1 MTRLTAFIDLQAQRR
16 RIGPR
21 MDEAMARVL
30 DHGKFI
36 MGPEVAELEDRLA
49 AFCGAKHAITCAN
62 GTDALQLALMSK
74 GIGPGDA
81 VFVPSF
87 TFASTSEAVANVGA
101 TPVFVDIL
109 PETFNMD
116 PASLRAALGRRHG
129 GDLNPAAV
137 IPVDLYGQPADYPAI
152 QAVAEEFSLTVIAD
166 AAQSFGA
173 TLKNRKVGTLAD
185 ITTTSFFPAKP
196 LGCYGDGGAIF
207 TDDDGIAA
215 VLRSLRLHGRG
226 AHKYDHERV
235 GVNSRLDTLQAAVLI
250 EKLAIFSE
258 EAEARQPIAER
269 YQAALRDVAG
279 VSKLISG
286 VVSAWAYYTLVLE
299 DRDSVALSLKEAG
312 VPTAIYY
319 PKPLHRQTAYSGFP
333 RAPEGLPVAEEMAR
347 KVLSLPMHPYLDAGV
362 QGQIIA
368 VLRQALEADLL
379 TGTKG

>member
-1 MTRLTAFIDLQAQRR
+1 
-16 RIGPR
+16 
-21 MDEAMARVL
+21 MDEAIARVL
-30 DHGKFI
+30 NHGKYI
-36 MGPEVAELEDRLA
+36 MGPEVTELEDRLV
-49 AFCGAKHAITCAN
+49 AFCGAKYAITCAN

-74 GIGPGDA
+74 EIGPGDA
-81 VFVPSF
+81 VFVPGF
-87 TFASTSEAVANVGA
+87 TFAATAEAVANVGA

-109 PETFNMD
+109 HETFNMD
-116 PASLRAALGRRHG
+116 PASLRAALDLISG

-137 IPVDLYGQPADYPAI
+137 IPVDLYGQPAEYPAI
-152 QAVAEEFSLTVIAD
+152 QALAEEFGLTVIAD

-173 TLKNRKVGTLAD
+173 MLNNRKVGTHAD

-226 AHKYDHERV
+226 GHKYDNERI
-235 GVNSRLDTLQAAVLI
+235 GLNSRLDTLQAAILI

-269 YQAALRDVAG
+269 YNAALRDVAG
-279 VSKLISG
+279 VPKLISG
-286 VVSAWAYYTLVLE
+286 AISSWAYYTLVLE

-312 VPTAIYY
+312 VSTAIYY
-319 PKPLHRQTAYSGFP
+319 PKPLHQQTAYSGFP
-333 RAPEGLPVAEEMAR
+333 RAPDGLPVAEEMAR
-347 KVLSLPMHPYLDAGV
+347 KVLSLPMHPYLDANT
-362 QGQIIA
+362 QGRIIA
-368 VLRQALEADLL
+368 ELRQALEAGLL

>member
-1 MTRLTAFIDLQAQRR
+1 MTPPIAFIDLQAQRQ

-21 MDEAMARVL
+21 MDEAIARVL
-30 DHGKFI
+30 NHGKYI
-36 MGPEVAELEDRLA
+36 MGPEVTELEDRLV
-49 AFCGAKHAITCAN
+49 AFCGAKYAITCAN

-74 GIGPGDA
+74 EIGPGDA
-81 VFVPSF
+81 VFVPGF
-87 TFASTSEAVANVGA
+87 TFAATAEAVANVGA

-109 PETFNMD
+109 HETFNMD
-116 PASLRAALGRRHG
+116 PASLRAALDLISG

-137 IPVDLYGQPADYPAI
+137 IPVDLYGQPAEYPAI
-152 QAVAEEFSLTVIAD
+152 QALAEEFGLTVIAD

-173 TLKNRKVGTLAD
+173 MLNNRKVGTHAD

-226 AHKYDHERV
+226 GHKYDNERI
-235 GVNSRLDTLQAAVLI
+235 GLNSRLDTLQAAILI

-269 YQAALRDVAG
+269 YNAALRDVAG
-279 VSKLISG
+279 VPKLISG
-286 VVSAWAYYTLVLE
+286 AISSWAYYTLVLE

-312 VPTAIYY
+312 VSTAIYY
-319 PKPLHRQTAYSGFP
+319 PKPLHQQTAYSGFP
-333 RAPEGLPVAEEMAR
+333 RAPDGLPVAEEMAR
-347 KVLSLPMHPYLDAGV
+347 KVLSLPMHPYLDANT
-362 QGQIIA
+362 QGRIIA
-368 VLRQALEADLL
+368 ELRQALEAGLL